1 LPRDAK
7 RIFKKAQEKNL
18 FFAKDRICFMF
29 FITFNGRLLVN
40 LIDKSKFDIRLW
52 SLLQRKHCK
61 IALKS
66 QKVKFFYSRQSLNLT
81 RIFNVF
87 SDKTRLNF
95 IE

>member
-1 LPRDAK
+1 MQSVYL
-7 RIFKKAQEKNL
+7 KKAQEKNL

-29 FITFNGRLLVN
+29 FITFNGMLLVN

-66 QKVKFFYSRQSLNLT
+66 T
-81 RIFNVF
+81 RIKPIF
-87 SDKTRLNF
+87 SSSELEF
-95 IE
+95 IL